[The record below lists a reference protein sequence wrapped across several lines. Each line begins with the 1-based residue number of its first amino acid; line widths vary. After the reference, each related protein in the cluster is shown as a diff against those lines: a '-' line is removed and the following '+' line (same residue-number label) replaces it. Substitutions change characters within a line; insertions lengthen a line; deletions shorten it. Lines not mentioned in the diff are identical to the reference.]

1 MQTRQSLWGNTV
13 LTLVLLGTIVAC
25 LNTLSR
31 DTYTRVDLT
40 RDKEFTLSPASRT
53 ILRGLEA
60 ELRIEVFLSENL
72 PPQFALHT
80 QRIRDKLAEMAAVSP
95 VAVRVTYTDPGEDDE
110 ASARAQRLGVTP
122 RETSIRSR
130 GKMEAQ
136 VTWLG
141 LSIHYRDRSEVL
153 PFIDST
159 AFLEYEIGRAIRSLQ
174 TDAGKAVIG
183 CVTGHGEPDF
193 AAAAAEQGN
202 QLAPLANVL
211 QENYEL
217 VSVNLSADVPDNVDV
232 LLLLGPQQQL
242 SDAEFFRLDRY
253 VMKGGALG
261 VFPLVSL
268 PNPQTLQLQ
277 PAPVD
282 LSALWSTWGIEV
294 GKELVVD
301 RHLNGLIPL
310 PATIRTAR
318 GSMRI
323 NRRVS
328 SPLVPIAN
336 NLDREHPIT
345 RRLDTIV
352 APFAGAV
359 TIQQA
364 EADPAIEA
372 TVLVATSDRSTVGA
386 SVTSLDPRLTP
397 ETSESEIAGPHAVFV
412 SLKGSFGSAWTGRPP
427 PALANNSSG
436 IEVPERSPEGTRLIV
451 GTSFEMPIANPQLL
465 LATVDWMAA
474 DETLLGIR
482 PSMSAPPVLELP
494 EGKGIEFIKQAN
506 VVGMPLLVVLFG
518 VLRLRRRKRQG

>member
-1 MQTRQSLWGNTV
+1 MQDRRSLWANAV
-13 LTLVLLGTIVAC
+13 LTLLLLAAIFAC

-31 DTYTRVDLT
+31 DSYARIDLT
-40 RDKEFTLSPASRT
+40 RDKEFTLSPAART
-53 ILRGLEA
+53 ILRGLED

-80 QRIRDKLAEMAAVSP
+80 QRIKDKLAEMTAVSP
-95 VAVRVTYTDPGEDDE
+95 VPIRVTYIDPGESDE
-110 ASARAQRLGVTP
+110 ATARAQRLGVSP

-174 TDAGKAVIG
+174 TEAGRAVIG

-193 AAAAAEQGN
+193 AAAATEQGN

-211 QENYEL
+211 QENYDL
-217 VSVNLSADVPDNVDV
+217 VSVDLTADVPENIDV
-232 LLLLGPQQQL
+232 LLLMGPQQQL
-242 SDAEFFRLDRY
+242 SEAELFRLDSY

-268 PNPQTLQLQ
+268 PDPQTLQLR

-282 LSALWSTWGIEV
+282 LSPLWATWGIEV
-294 GKELVVD
+294 DKSLVID

-318 GSMRI
+318 GAMRI

-352 APFAGAV
+352 APFASSIDAQAAV
-359 TIQQA
+359 S
-364 EADPAIEA
+364 DVAIDA
-372 TVLVATSDRSTVGA
+372 TVLVATSDRSTAGA
-386 SVTSLDPRLTP
+386 VVTSLDPRLTP
-397 ETSESEIAGPHAVFV
+397 APSDKEIAGPHAVFV
-412 SLKGSFGSAWTGRPP
+412 SLKGSFASAWAGRVPEDIGD
-427 PALANNSSG
+427 SSTG
-436 IEVPERSPEGTRLIV
+436 IEVPERSPDGTRLVI

-465 LATVDWMAA
+465 LAMVDWMAA

-494 EGKGIEFIKQAN
+494 EGGGLELIKQAN

-518 VLRLRRRKRQG
+518 VLRLRRRKRRG